1 MTQLRECGV
10 SSPDHRLATVS
21 HAPERF
27 GRLCRG
33 GRLTVFV
40 IGVVLAILA
49 LQSRLTGPTAAET
62 AIMGVWRADPWEGGG
77 GQYTQ
82 MSLQSGHRVDVA
94 KYAADGKV
102 IERYRGTWSLRQEK
116 LVVDT
121 RSLWGLLLGVC
132 RIATQGD
139 IWEFSV
145 RNGKIIQGPD
155 APKPV
160 VLHRVEQE

>member
-1 MTQLRECGV
+1 MTQLRECSVG
-10 SSPDHRLATVS
+10 SLDHRLAMVS
-21 HAPERF
+21 HAPARF
-27 GRLCRG
+27 GRLGRG
-33 GRLTVFV
+33 ARVAA
-40 IGVVLAILA
+40 IVVGGILAFLA

-62 AIMGVWRADPWEGGG
+62 AIMGVWLTDPWGS
-77 GQYTQ
+77 GQYTR
-82 MSLQSGHRVDVA
+82 MSLQSGHRVEVT

-102 IERYRGTWSLRQEK
+102 IERYRGTWSLRQES

-121 RSLWGLLLGVC
+121 RPLWEVWPGIF
-132 RIATQGD
+132 RIETPGT

-145 RNGKIIQGPD
+145 SNGKIIQGPD